1 MLMFLPTLFHGIVGD
16 AEWLF
21 PGVPVELFGVGFK
34 LSIIGN
40 ALEVGADG
48 AFLVNSGL
56 AFTLANLTAIFFSE
70 CINFPLQRNVTFK
83 SHGPLSPQIGLHL
96 LATIAV
102 FLVMNLFTCVWNPVT
117 VALIHSEALRNTVSS
132 IVTTVVTGGVA
143 MVIIFAWI
151 TKFFLPTSERNKEE
165 TLMELKKKA
174 VIFDL
179 DGVICFTDKL
189 HYQAWKALADR
200 LGIYFDEKINDRL
213 RPHRLG

>member
-1 MLMFLPTLFHGIVGD
+1 MNFMNSFAEKHPKAAEWIRKGGLFLIFSWAVTALKAVMLMFLPGLFHGFVGD

-21 PGVPVELFGVGFK
+21 PGIPVELFGVGFK

-48 AFLVNSGL
+48 NYLINSGL
-56 AFTLANLTAIFFSE
+56 AFTLANLTAIFFGE

-83 SHGPLSPQIGLHL
+83 SHGPLVSQIGLHL

-117 VALIHSEALRNTVSS
+117 VALISNEAVRNTVSS

-143 MVIIFAWI
+143 MVIIFAVD
-151 TKFFLPTSERNKEE
+151 NKIFAPDFG
-165 TLMELKKKA
+165 KK
-174 VIFDL
+174 
-179 DGVICFTDKL
+179 
-189 HYQAWKALADR
+189 
-200 LGIYFDEKINDRL
+200 
-213 RPHRLG
+213 

>member
-1 MLMFLPTLFHGIVGD
+1 MNFMDNFAQKHPKAAEWIRKGGLFLIFSWAVTALKAVILMFLPSLYHGIVGD
-16 AEWLF
+16 VEWLF
-21 PGVPVELFGVGFK
+21 PGIPVELFGVGFK

-56 AFTLANLTAIFFSE
+56 AFTLANLTAIFFGE

-83 SHGPLSPQIGLHL
+83 SHGPLGPQIGLHL

-143 MVIIFAWI
+143 MVIIFAVD
-151 TKFFLPTSERNKEE
+151 NKIFAPDFG
-165 TLMELKKKA
+165 KK
-174 VIFDL
+174 
-179 DGVICFTDKL
+179 G
-189 HYQAWKALADR
+189 
-200 LGIYFDEKINDRL
+200 
-213 RPHRLG
+213 